1 MKEKTVFIIAP
12 PESGEMLYRIFRR
25 AGYKVLGVSQ
35 EGRTGVEEVR
45 LLHPSLVIV
54 SSNLGDMSGLKVA
67 SLLEDFAVMILSSP
81 QDKNS
86 IADANS
92 RIVVVDYCAD
102 RGMLLQAAEVMCRMQ
117 ETIEVLQEKLRE
129 LSRTFEENKLII
141 QAKGQL
147 MERMH
152 ISEDKAHRMLQ
163 KTSMEKGVNMAE
175 LSERIIQRFG
185 KIQ

>member
-12 PESGEMLYRIFRR
+12 PEAGETLYRILKQG
-25 AGYKVLGVSQ
+25 GYDVLGVSQ
-35 EGRTGVEEVR
+35 EGRAGVEEAR
-45 LLHPSLVIV
+45 LLGPSLVIV
-54 SSNLGDMSGLKVA
+54 SSHLGDMSGLKVA
-67 SLLEDFAVMILSSP
+67 SLLKDFAVMVLSSP
-81 QDKNS
+81 QDKES
-86 IADANS
+86 IASANP

-117 ETIEVLQEKLRE
+117 ETIEVLQDKLRE
-129 LSRTFEENKLII
+129 LSHKVEEMKLIT

-152 ISEDKAHRMLQ
+152 ISEDTAHRMLQ
-163 KTSMEKGVNMAE
+163 KTSMDQGVNMAD
-175 LSERIIQRFG
+175 LSERIISRFG